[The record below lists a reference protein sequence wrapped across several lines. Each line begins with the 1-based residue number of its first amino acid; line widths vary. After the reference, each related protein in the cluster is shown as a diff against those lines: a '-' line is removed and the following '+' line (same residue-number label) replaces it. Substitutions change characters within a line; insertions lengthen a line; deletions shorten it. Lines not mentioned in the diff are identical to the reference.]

1 MNSIKGKVIFSIIC
15 CSLLSSV
22 LIAVLTI
29 SYSRNISNA
38 DARKELTLTCQ
49 NKAGELNAKIS
60 RIEQSVNTL
69 AELAMERLDF
79 SKFPN
84 NDSYVNEYTESLM
97 SDFLKFAENTEGTI
111 DVYIRYNPEFTDP
124 VSGIFLLR
132 ENTQDPFESVTPT
145 DFSIYEKDD
154 MEHVG
159 WYYIPVEHKA
169 PLWMD
174 PYLNAN
180 VNIYMISY
188 VIPLYVDGTSVGII
202 GMDIDFGS
210 ITDVVDATNVM
221 DSGYAF
227 LTSKGGAVLH
237 HKEIAVGEDL
247 ASYDGGSM
255 AKVADFMSKQEDA
268 LSVLEY
274 KADGMKKAMTFTAL
288 DNGMNLALTVPAGEI
303 QKNADNLS
311 RNIFMAAIISVIAAA
326 VLGLIIGGNIA
337 NPIKQVTGII
347 ERTAQLDFSSTGEGK
362 HLEQRKDETG
372 AMARAVNEMRNILR
386 SLVVNMEQVKDNLD
400 SNMLLLDD
408 VMRENNAIAEDNSST
423 TQELAAGMQETTA
436 STTLIVGNVNA
447 IQENAN
453 GIRGLSARGQSQARN
468 VMERAKQ
475 LRDTTTAS
483 SDKAL
488 QVYTSMKERTGE
500 AIEQAKVV
508 ERINELTGNIR
519 EISAQTNMLALNAS
533 IEAARAGEA
542 GRGFA
547 VVATEI
553 GLLANQTFETVDG
566 INEVVG
572 QVNSAVENMISCMST
587 VMGFLDETVMPDY
600 QSLKGLG
607 ENYEE
612 DANGFFDAMG
622 EIYEQITDLGNKID
636 QIVTAVESVNATMLQ
651 SGEGVNLI
659 AEKSGE
665 AVIKTSE
672 GYEHLKDNKEKLVE
686 LKELIG
692 RFEL

>member
-1 MNSIKGKVIFSIIC
+1 MNSIKGKVILGIIC
-15 CSLLSSV
+15 CSLLSSI
-22 LIAVLTI
+22 LIAVMTI
-29 SYSRNISNA
+29 SYSRNISKA
-38 DARKELTLTCQ
+38 DARKELELTCQ

-60 RIEQSVNTL
+60 RIEQSVDTL
-69 AELAMERLDF
+69 VEIAMERLDF

-84 NDSYVNEYTESLM
+84 NDSYVDEYTEGLM

-132 ENTQDPFESVTPT
+132 ENTKDPFESVTPT
-145 DFSIYEKDD
+145 DFSMYEKDD
-154 MEHVG
+154 VEHVG
-159 WYYIPVEHKA
+159 WYYVPVEHKA

-180 VNIYMISY
+180 VNIYMVSY
-188 VIPLYVDGTSVGII
+188 VVPLYVDGTSVGVI

-210 ITDVVDATNVM
+210 ITDAVDAANVM

-227 LTSKGGAVLH
+227 LTSSSGAVLH

-247 ASYDGGSM
+247 ASYDGGSLTE
-255 AKVADFMSKQEDA
+255 VADFMANQGNA

-274 KADGMKKAMTFTAL
+274 NMDGTKKTMTFATL
-288 DNGMNLALTVPAGEI
+288 DNGMNLALTVPASEI

-311 RNIFMAAIISVIAAA
+311 RNIFMAAIISVIVAA
-326 VLGLIIGGNIA
+326 VLGLVIGTNIA

-347 ERTAQLDFSSTGEGK
+347 ERTAQLDFAGEGEGQ
-362 HLEQRKDETG
+362 HLEQRRDETG

-386 SLVVNMEQVKDNLD
+386 SLVINMEQVKDNLD

-423 TQELAAGMQETTA
+423 TQELAAGMEETTA

-447 IQENAN
+447 IQENAKD
-453 GIRGLSARGQSQARN
+453 IRNLSAQGQSQARS
-468 VMERAKQ
+468 VMERAEL
-475 LRDTTTAS
+475 LRDTTAAS

-488 QVYTSMKERTGE
+488 NVYDSMKERTAE
-500 AIEQAKVV
+500 AIEQAKIV
-508 ERINELTGNIR
+508 ERINELTDNIR
-519 EISAQTNMLALNAS
+519 QISAQTNMLALNAS

-572 QVNSAVENMISCMST
+572 QVNAAVENMISCMGT
-587 VMGFLDETVMPDY
+587 VMGFLDETVVPDY
-600 QSLKGLG
+600 QSLKELG
-607 ENYEE
+607 ESYEE
-612 DANGFFDAMG
+612 DANGFSEAMG
-622 EIYEQITDLGNKID
+622 EIYSQITDLGKKID
-636 QIVTAVESVNATMLQ
+636 QIVTAVENVNATMLQ

-659 AEKSGE
+659 AEKSSA
-665 AVIKTSE
+665 AVTKTSE

-686 LKELIG
+686 LKNLIG